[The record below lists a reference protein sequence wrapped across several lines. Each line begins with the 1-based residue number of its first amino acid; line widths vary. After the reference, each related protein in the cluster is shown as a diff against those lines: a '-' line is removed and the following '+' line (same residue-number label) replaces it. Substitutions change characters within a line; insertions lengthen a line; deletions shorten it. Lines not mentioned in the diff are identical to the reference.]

1 MELGTIQYET
11 MELGTI
17 QYETME
23 LGTFKFWDI
32 VLHPNLTRHNIQI

>member
-32 VLHPNLTRHNIQI
+32 VLQPNLI